1 LNIKKN
7 PIPSNL
13 SIILDNIQAD
23 INLIENY
30 QEPPLHRLF
39 VKWLFVKW
47 FNGHRGYLHM
57 NCCGNN
63 IKIISRSMNLV
74 N

>member
-39 VKWLFVKW
+39 VKWLFELLPDTADKGQHPV
-47 FNGHRGYLHM
+47 
-57 NCCGNN
+57 
-63 IKIISRSMNLV
+63 
-74 N
+74 